1 MGNMAWITRTS
12 QCHNSFNIIRTMKPS
27 PRAVSQTEGSDQLMS
42 RDQQF
47 FNIMKKKMSG

>member
-1 MGNMAWITRTS
+1 
-12 QCHNSFNIIRTMKPS
+12 MKPS
-27 PRAVSQTEGSDQLMS
+27 PRAVSQTEGSDLLAN